1 MPLSIDF
8 RLKILYICVCIMTTN
23 KSMKIGVIRREN
35 ATEVCS
41 VCSMETLIERIKKG
55 SKEKY
60 ILKLRERLPSLQGS
74 YSRFIHLDKIPRI
87 YPIAEYRRTSDGDWK
102 FKRYNGIVLV
112 EVNRLSG
119 LAEAEYVKSKAALLP
134 QTFAAMIGSSGRSV
148 KIWVRF
154 SLPDGTLPDTEELAS
169 LFHAQAYR
177 VAVQCYQPII
187 PFPITL
193 KEPSLRQSFRMTVDE
208 KPYYHPDAAAFCQT
222 QPVSLSDGT
231 SFHEQKLAEKNPFD
245 RMELTYDSYHT
256 MAVMFQAA
264 LKRALDTLEDWRRG
278 DDLTPLLA
286 PLAEECFKS
295 GIPEEEA
302 VYRTLRHFP
311 YQKDE
316 PGLRATFRNVYTEMK
331 GFGKRPSI
339 TREQDTALRL
349 EEFLKRRYEIRFNS
363 MTDDLEYRERNSTR
377 FCFSTLDKR
386 ARNSIAIQAL
396 KEGIQAWDRDIDRFL
411 HSESIPMYNPVEE
424 YLDEVGEW
432 DGRDRIRELADRVKC
447 HHPHW
452 RNLFYRWFLSMVAH
466 WLGRDKQHGNAT
478 TPVLIGPQGYRKS
491 TFCRILLPP
500 ELRFGYTDSLDF
512 SSKRDAERYLGR
524 FFLVNL
530 DEFDQISVNQ
540 QAFLKHLLQKPSA
553 SLRKPYSSS
562 ILEVRRYASF
572 IATSNHKDLLSD
584 LSGNRRFICVEVT
597 APIETN
603 VSVNYSQLYAQAFHA
618 VMHGERYW
626 LDDTDEALLKE
637 SNEEFRQVSPLEH
650 LLLSRFSIAS
660 TEEEDGEW
668 LMTMEIFNCLQE
680 GPREKLP
687 IGKLTHLRRLLKRW
701 NVPNK
706 RTEKGSLYYLKK
718 HQK

>member
-1 MPLSIDF
+1 
-8 RLKILYICVCIMTTN
+8 
-23 KSMKIGVIRREN
+23 MKIGVIRQEN
-35 ATEVCS
+35 ATEVWSTCTI
-41 VCSMETLIERIKKG
+41 ETFLEKVKKETKG
-55 SKEKY
+55 KY
-60 ILKLRERLPSLQGS
+60 ISQLRERLPSLQGS
-74 YSRFIHLDKIPRI
+74 EGRFIHLDKIPRI
-87 YPIAEYRRTSDGDWK
+87 YPVAEFRRTKDGSWK
-102 FKRYNGIVLV
+102 FKQYNGIVLV
-112 EVNRLSG
+112 EVNNLSG
-119 LAEAEYVKSKAALLP
+119 VAEAEFVKSKAALLP
-134 QTFAAMIGSSGRSV
+134 QTFAALVGSSGRSV

-154 SLPDGTLPDTEELAS
+154 SLPDGSLPDTEEQAS

-177 VAVQCYQPII
+177 VAVQCYQPLI

-193 KEPSLRQSFRMTVDE
+193 KEPSLKQSIRMTLDE
-208 KPYYHPDAAAFCQT
+208 APYYHPEAAAFCLE
-222 QPVSLSDGT
+222 QPVGLADGT
-231 SFHEQKLAEKNPFD
+231 SFREQKLAEENPLA
-245 RMELTYDSYHT
+245 RMEPSYDSYHT
-256 MAVMFQAA
+256 LTVMFQAA
-264 LKRALDTLEDWRRG
+264 LRRALDAVQDWQRG
-278 DDLTPLLA
+278 DDLVPLLA

-302 VYRTLRHFP
+302 VYRTMRHFHS
-311 YQKDE
+311 YKDE
-316 PGLRATFRNVYTEMK
+316 TGLRATFRNVYAEMK
-331 GFGKRPSI
+331 GFGSRPAV

-349 EEFLKRRYEIRFNS
+349 EEFLKRRYEIRSNT
-363 MTDDLEYRERNSTR
+363 MTDDLEFRERNSIR
-377 FCFSTLDKR
+377 FSFTTLDKR

-411 HSESIPMYNPVEE
+411 HSDYVPKYNPVEE
-424 YLDEVGEW
+424 YLYDLGEW
-432 DGRDRIRELADRVKC
+432 DGRDRIRELADRVSC
-447 HHPHW
+447 RHPHW
-452 RNLFYRWFLSMVAH
+452 RDLFYRWFLSMVAH
-466 WLGRDKQHGNAT
+466 WMGRDKQHGNAT

-553 SLRKPYSSS
+553 SIRKAYTSS

-597 APIETN
+597 APIDTN

-626 LDDTDEALLKE
+626 LDDADEALLKE

-650 LLLSRFSIAS
+650 LLMSSFSVAS
-660 TEEEDGEW
+660 PEAEDGEW
-668 LMTMEIFNCLQE
+668 LMAMDIFNHLQSKTK
-680 GPREKLP
+680 EKLAL
-687 IGKLTHLRRLLKRW
+687 GKLTHLGRVLKKW

-706 RTEKGSLYYLKK
+706 RVGKGSLYYLKK
-718 HQK
+718 LSDAEKV

>member
-1 MPLSIDF
+1 
-8 RLKILYICVCIMTTN
+8 
-23 KSMKIGVIRREN
+23 MKIGVIRKEN
-35 ATEVCS
+35 VTEVWSTCT
-41 VCSMETLIERIKKG
+41 METFLEKVKKETKG
-55 SKEKY
+55 KY
-60 ILKLRERLPSLQGS
+60 ISQLRERLPSLQGS
-74 YSRFIHLDKIPRI
+74 EGRFVHLDKIPRV
-87 YPIAEYRRTSDGDWK
+87 YPVAEFRRTKDGSWK
-102 FKRYNGIVLV
+102 FKQYNGIVLV
-112 EVNRLSG
+112 EVNNLSG
-119 LAEAEYVKSKAALLP
+119 LAEAEFVKSKAALLP
-134 QTFAAMIGSSGRSV
+134 QTFAALVGSSGRSV

-154 SLPDGTLPDTEELAS
+154 SLPDGSLPNTEEQAS

-177 VAVQCYQPII
+177 VAVQCYQPLI

-193 KEPSLRQSFRMTVDE
+193 KEPSLKQSIRMTVDE
-208 KPYYHPDAAAFCQT
+208 TPYHHPEAAAFCLE
-222 QPVSLSDGT
+222 QPLALSDGT
-231 SFHEQKLAEKNPFD
+231 SFREQKLAEKNPLV
-245 RMELTYDSYHT
+245 RMEPSYDSYHT
-256 MAVMFQAA
+256 LTVMYQAA
-264 LKRALDTLEDWRRG
+264 LRRALDTMENWQRG
-278 DDLTPLLA
+278 DDLVPLLA

-302 VYRTLRHFP
+302 VYRTLRHFS
-311 YQKDE
+311 YYKDE
-316 PGLRATFRNVYTEMK
+316 TGLRATFHNVYAEMK
-331 GFGKRPSI
+331 GFGTRSSM

-349 EEFLKRRYEIRFNS
+349 EEFLKRRYEIRSNT
-363 MTDDLEYRERNSTR
+363 MTDDLEYRERNSIR
-377 FCFSTLDKR
+377 FSFMTLDKR

-411 HSESIPMYNPVEE
+411 HSDYVPRYNPVEE
-424 YLDEVGEW
+424 YLYDLGEW
-432 DGRDRIRELADRVKC
+432 DGRDRIRELADRVVC
-447 HHPHW
+447 RHPHW
-452 RNLFYRWFLSMVAH
+452 RDLFYRWFLSMVAH
-466 WLGRDKQHGNAT
+466 WMGRDKQHGNAT

-530 DEFDQISVNQ
+530 DEFDQISVTQ

-553 SLRKPYSSS
+553 SIRKAYTSS
-562 ILEVRRYASF
+562 IQEVRRYASF

-597 APIETN
+597 APIDTN

-650 LLLSRFSIAS
+650 LLMSCFSIAS
-660 TEEEDGEW
+660 PEAEDGEW
-668 LMTMEIFNCLQE
+668 LMAMDIFNHLQSKT
-680 GPREKLP
+680 REKLAL
-687 IGKLTHLRRLLKRW
+687 GKLNHLGRLLKKW

-706 RTEKGSLYYLKK
+706 RLGKGSLYYLKK
-718 HQK
+718 VSDVEKV

>member
-1 MPLSIDF
+1 
-8 RLKILYICVCIMTTN
+8 
-23 KSMKIGVIRREN
+23 MKIGVLRKTN
-35 ATEVCS
+35 ATEVGSICT
-41 VCSMETLIERIKKG
+41 METFMEKVKRETKG
-55 SKEKY
+55 KY
-60 ILKLRERLPSLQGS
+60 ISQLRERLPSLQGS
-74 YSRFIHLDKIPRI
+74 ENRFIHIDKIPRI
-87 YPIAEYRRTSDGDWK
+87 YPVAEFRRTKDGSWK
-102 FKRYNGIVLV
+102 FKQYNGIVLV
-112 EVNRLSG
+112 EVDNLSG
-119 LAEAEYVKSKAALLP
+119 MAEAEYVKSKAALLP
-134 QTFAAMIGSSGRSV
+134 QTFVALVGASGRSV

-154 SLPDGTLPDTEELAS
+154 SLPDGSLPDTEEQAS

-177 VAVQCYQPII
+177 VAVQCYQPLI

-208 KPYYHPDAAAFCQT
+208 MPYYHPEAAAFCLE
-222 QPVSLSDGT
+222 QPVGLSDGT
-231 SFHEQKLAEKNPFD
+231 SFREQKRAEENPLA
-245 RMELTYDSYHT
+245 RMELSYNSYHT
-256 MAVMFQAA
+256 LTVMYQAA
-264 LKRALDTLEDWRRG
+264 LRRALDTLEDWRRG
-278 DDLTPLLA
+278 DDLVPLLA

-302 VYRTLRHFP
+302 VYRTMKHFN
-311 YQKDE
+311 YQQDE
-316 PGLRATFRNVYTEMK
+316 AGLRATFRNVYIEMK
-331 GFGKRPSI
+331 GFGKRPSV
-339 TREQDTALRL
+339 TREQDIALRL
-349 EEFLKRRYEIRFNS
+349 EEFLKRRYEIRYNS

-377 FCFSTLDKR
+377 FCFTSLDKR
-386 ARNSIAIQAL
+386 ARNSIAIHAL

-411 HSESIPMYNPVEE
+411 HSEYVPVYNPVEE
-424 YLDEVGEW
+424 YLYELGEW
-432 DGRDRIRELADRVKC
+432 DGRDRIRELADRVVC
-447 HHPHW
+447 RHSHW
-452 RNLFYRWFLSMVAH
+452 RDLFYRWFLSMVAH

-530 DEFDQISVNQ
+530 DEFDQISVHQ

-553 SLRKPYSSS
+553 SLRKPYGTS
-562 ILEVRRYASF
+562 ILEMRRYASF

-597 APIETN
+597 APIDTN
-603 VSVNYSQLYAQAFHA
+603 ISVNYDQLYAQAFHA

-626 LDDTDEALLKE
+626 LDDADEALLKE

-650 LLLSRFSIAS
+650 LLLSCFSVAS
-660 TEEEDGEW
+660 PESGDGEW
-668 LMTMEIFNCLQE
+668 LMTMEVFNYLQANT
-680 GPREKLP
+680 REKLP
-687 IGKLTHLRRLLKRW
+687 IGKLNHIGRLLKKW

-718 HQK
+718 H

>member
-1 MPLSIDF
+1 
-8 RLKILYICVCIMTTN
+8 
-23 KSMKIGVIRREN
+23 MKIGVVRHEN
-35 ATEVCS
+35 GTEVCS
-41 VCSMETLIERIKKG
+41 TCSMETFLERVKKG
-55 SKEKY
+55 SKGKY
-60 ILKLRERLPSLQGS
+60 ILHLRESLPSLQGS
-74 YSRFIHLDKIPRI
+74 ETRFIHLDKIPRI
-87 YPIAEYRRTSDGDWK
+87 YPVAEFRKTADAGWK

-119 LAEAEYVKSKAALLP
+119 LAEAEHVKSKAALLP
-134 QTFAAMIGSSGRSV
+134 QTYAALVGSSGRSV
-148 KIWVRF
+148 KIWIRF
-154 SLPDGTLPDTEELAS
+154 SLPDGTLPETEEQAS

-177 VAVQCYQPII
+177 VAVQCYQPLI
-187 PFPITL
+187 PFPVTL

-208 KPYYHPDAAAFCQT
+208 TPYYHPEAAAFCLE
-222 QPVSLSDGT
+222 QPAQLSDGT
-231 SFHEQKLAEKNPFD
+231 SFREQKLAEENPLA
-245 RMELTYDSYHT
+245 RMEPTYDSYHT
-256 MAVMFQAA
+256 LTMMFQAA
-264 LKRALDTLEDWRRG
+264 LRRALETLENWQRG
-278 DDLTPLLA
+278 NDITSLLA

-302 VYRTLRHFP
+302 VYRTLRHFN
-311 YQKDE
+311 YYKDE

-331 GFGKRPSI
+331 GFGTRPSM

-363 MTDDLEYRERNSTR
+363 MTDDLEYRERNSIR
-377 FCFSTLDKR
+377 FSFTALDKR
-386 ARNSIAIQAL
+386 ARNSIAINAL

-411 HSESIPMYNPVEE
+411 HSDYVPMYNPVEE
-424 YLDEVGEW
+424 YLFELGEW
-432 DGRDRIRELADRVKC
+432 DGRDRIRELAERVTC
-447 HHPHW
+447 NHPHW
-452 RNLFYRWFLSMVAH
+452 RDLFYRWFLSMVAH

-478 TPVLIGPQGYRKS
+478 TPVLVGPQGYRKS

-553 SLRKPYSSS
+553 SLRKAYSSS
-562 ILEVRRYASF
+562 IQEVRRYASF

-603 VSVNYSQLYAQAFHA
+603 ITVNYDQLYAQAFHA

-637 SNEEFRQVSPLEH
+637 SNEEFRQVTPLEH
-650 LLLSRFSIAS
+650 LLQSRFSVAS
-660 TEEEDGEW
+660 PEKGDGEW
-668 LMTMEIFNCLQE
+668 LMTMDIFNGIQE
-680 GPREKLP
+680 GIREKLP
-687 IGKLTHLRRLLKRW
+687 IGKLTHLGRLLKKW

-718 HQK
+718 HSRQGKM

>member
-1 MPLSIDF
+1 
-8 RLKILYICVCIMTTN
+8 
-23 KSMKIGVIRREN
+23 MKIGVVRQEN
-35 ATEVCS
+35 GTEVCS
-41 VCSMETLIERIKKG
+41 TCSMETFLERVKKG
-55 SKEKY
+55 SKGKY
-60 ILKLRERLPSLQGS
+60 ILHLRESLPSLQGS
-74 YSRFIHLDKIPRI
+74 ETRFIHLDKIPRI
-87 YPIAEYRRTSDGDWK
+87 YPVAEFRKTADAGWK

-119 LAEAEYVKSKAALLP
+119 LAEAEHVKSKAALLP
-134 QTFAAMIGSSGRSV
+134 QTYAALVGSSGKSV

-154 SLPDGTLPDTEELAS
+154 SLPDGTLPETEEQAS

-177 VAVQCYQPII
+177 VAVQCYQPLI
-187 PFPITL
+187 PFPVTL

-208 KPYYHPDAAAFCQT
+208 TPYYHPEAAAFCLE
-222 QPVSLSDGT
+222 QPAQLSDGT
-231 SFHEQKLAEKNPFD
+231 SFREQKLAEENPLA
-245 RMELTYDSYHT
+245 RMEPTYDSYHT
-256 MAVMFQAA
+256 LTIMFQAA
-264 LKRALDTLEDWRRG
+264 LRRALETLENWQRG
-278 DDLTPLLA
+278 NDITSLLA

-302 VYRTLRHFP
+302 VYRTLRHFN
-311 YQKDE
+311 YYKDE
-316 PGLRATFRNVYTEMK
+316 PGLRATLRNVYTEMK
-331 GFGKRPSI
+331 GFGTRPSM

-363 MTDDLEYRERNSTR
+363 MTDDLEYRERNSIR
-377 FCFSTLDKR
+377 FSFTALDKR

-411 HSESIPMYNPVEE
+411 HSDYVPVYNPVEE
-424 YLDEVGEW
+424 YLYELGEW
-432 DGRDRIRELADRVKC
+432 DGRDRIRELAGRVEC
-447 HHPHW
+447 RHPHW
-452 RNLFYRWFLSMVAH
+452 HDLFYRWFLSMLAH

-553 SLRKPYSSS
+553 SLRKPYSAS
-562 ILEVRRYASF
+562 IQEVRRYASF

-603 VSVNYSQLYAQAFHA
+603 ITVNYDQLYAQAFHA

-637 SNEEFRQVSPLEH
+637 SNEEFRQVTPLEH
-650 LLLSRFSIAS
+650 LLQSRFSVAS
-660 TEEEDGEW
+660 PEKGDGEW
-668 LMTMEIFNCLQE
+668 LMTMDIFNTLQA
-680 GPREKLP
+680 GTREKLP
-687 IGKLTHLRRLLKRW
+687 IGKLTHLGRLLKKW

-706 RTEKGSLYYLKK
+706 RTPKGSLYYLKK
-718 HQK
+718 HTKQGFM